1 VPSRS
6 RGWTGDRNGYASYKV
21 ADDVT
26 DGNVEQIRSYT
37 LPAPHRRQ
45 PEGRAAAPARTL
57 TVAVPGRDLFNPAL
71 AYTNC
76 QAHARPDAYGC
87 ADVRPRSRLRPELRG
102 CCVPIVITGPQ

>member
-1 VPSRS
+1 MD
-6 RGWTGDRNGYASYKV
+6 GDRNGYASYKV

-57 TVAVPGRDLFNPAL
+57 TVAVLPA
-71 AYTNC
+71 ATSST
-76 QAHARPDAYGC
+76 P
-87 ADVRPRSRLRPELRG
+87 PSPT
-102 CCVPIVITGPQ
+102 PIVRRTPAPTRTAALTLAPRGTCDPTRRVIASPSSSPARNEAD

>member
-1 VPSRS
+1 MD
-6 RGWTGDRNGYASYKV
+6 GDRNGYASSKV

-57 TVAVPGRDLFNPAL
+57 TVAVLPAATSSTPPSPTPIARRTPAPTRTAAPTFAPGGACDPNYAVTASPSSSPAR
-71 AYTNC
+71 N
-76 QAHARPDAYGC
+76 G
-87 ADVRPRSRLRPELRG
+87 AD
-102 CCVPIVITGPQ
+102 